1 MTRVATIMCGSNPH
15 HINYNKLGD
24 ADRKAQALVPVCCF
38 VNKAIIRKAG
48 NDIMNFVENENSR
61 ILPNVQSPIIYFLMD
76 GDEVVYVGQSKIGLA
91 RPYSHKDKK
100 FTKIAIINCKESELD
115 DKETEFIKKY
125 KPKYNKMAG
134 KSDYSYARIKTI
146 IKNQTNIRN
155 FNVYDV
161 RKLVTKLGLKTHI
174 FNGSIYINAEDF
186 DKMFAFV
193 KETSNGIANKEEWKK
208 KVF

>member
-1 MTRVATIMCGSNPH
+1 
-15 HINYNKLGD
+15 
-24 ADRKAQALVPVCCF
+24 VPVCCF

-48 NDIMNFVENENSR
+48 NNIMNFAENENSR
-61 ILPNVQSPIIYFLMD
+61 ILPNVQSPIIYFLID

-91 RPYSHKDKK
+91 RPYSHKDKT

-125 KPKYNKMAG
+125 NPKYNKKVG
-134 KSDYSYARIKTI
+134 NSDYSYARIRTI
-146 IKNQTNIRN
+146 IKNQTNIRD

-161 RKLVTKLGLKTHI
+161 RKLIAKLRLKTHI
-174 FNGSIYINAEDF
+174 FNGSAYISAEDF
-186 DKMFAFV
+186 DKLFAFV
-193 KETSNGIANKEEWKK
+193 KETSNGTKNKEEWKK